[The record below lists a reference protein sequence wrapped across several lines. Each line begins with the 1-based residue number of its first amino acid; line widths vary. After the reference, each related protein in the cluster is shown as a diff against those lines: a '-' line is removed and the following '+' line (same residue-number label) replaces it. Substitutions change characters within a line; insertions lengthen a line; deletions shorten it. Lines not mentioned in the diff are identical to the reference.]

1 MPSEES
7 DAHSHAKTRLDTVEQ
22 VVKIVAVLLVPILI
36 PLTVAIYTNRIQETS
51 QRESINRDY
60 VQLAVSI
67 LKEKSNVSPGL
78 RNWAVDLL
86 TEHSP
91 TRFGAEVIAELKSG
105 EVKLPGVPV
114 INQSGNRAAVVSPNG
129 LLAAYVDD
137 RRVFLKDVR
146 NGKANPKFLFQH
158 PERPVSLDFSPKGET
173 LAVAGDSGTIVV
185 WSVLHLKETQ
195 RLKVSQPL
203 YSAKFM
209 PDSKIEAVSITGSIF
224 VFDADGR
231 LVSKFFIPRPPGD
244 VTATEQ

>member
-7 DAHSHAKTRLDTVEQ
+7 DAPRHAKTRLDTVEQ
-22 VVKIVAVLLVPILI
+22 VARIVAVLLVPILI
-36 PLTVAIYTNRIQETS
+36 PLTVAIYTSRIQETS

-67 LKEKSNVSPGL
+67 LKEKSTNVSPGL

-86 TEHSP
+86 TQHSP

-114 INQSGNRAAVVSPNG
+114 VNQSGNRAAVVSPSG

-158 PERPVSLDFSPKGET
+158 PERPVSLDFFTKG
-173 LAVAGDSGTIVV
+173 
-185 WSVLHLKETQ
+185 
-195 RLKVSQPL
+195 
-203 YSAKFM
+203 
-209 PDSKIEAVSITGSIF
+209 
-224 VFDADGR
+224 
-231 LVSKFFIPRPPGD
+231 
-244 VTATEQ
+244 

>member
-1 MPSEES
+1 M
-7 DAHSHAKTRLDTVEQ
+7 
-22 VVKIVAVLLVPILI
+22 
-36 PLTVAIYTNRIQETS
+36 
-51 QRESINRDY
+51 
-60 VQLAVSI
+60 
-67 LKEKSNVSPGL
+67 
-78 RNWAVDLL
+78 
-86 TEHSP
+86 
-91 TRFGAEVIAELKSG
+91 KSG

-114 INQSGNRAAVVSPNG
+114 VNTSGNRAAVVSPSG

-158 PERPVSLDFSPKGET
+158 PERPVSLDFSPNGET

-224 VFDADGR
+224 VYDADGR
-231 LVSKFFIPRPPGD
+231 LVSKFFVPRPPGD
-244 VTATEQ
+244 LTVTEQ